1 MTFYRLGSV
10 YSNKISIMDGHLKS
24 AGSIKKLFR
33 SRRLFW
39 AWMTLFSS
47 LVILRICPIPGSA
60 KEPEIILP
68 KDVVLQ
74 LDSLATRVSDKLKKS
89 KHDKDPKILVFDFTR
104 ENPEKSS
111 YLGTVLA
118 DKFSELLAQHL
129 KNVEVRDRSII
140 KGYLKQE
147 RSTIEELGED
157 SGYSVAAQEMGA
169 TDAIRAY
176 ISESPD
182 HQIEITLR
190 RLGHDPEF
198 RDETEFPISK
208 DIEELYPK
216 PSPSDD
222 VGEVVIPPE
231 EGVLSLGQDKIS
243 GVDRPTCISCTNPSY
258 TNAAR
263 AAKFKQGVVVI
274 SAVVGLDGSLKSIY
288 LLKGL
293 PFGLTE
299 AVLAAVKK
307 WKMNP
312 AKKDGKPALA
322 RVEIEVSFRL
332 L

>member
-1 MTFYRLGSV
+1 
-10 YSNKISIMDGHLKS
+10 MDGHLKS
-24 AGSIKKLFR
+24 AGGINNSFG
-33 SRRLFW
+33 SRRFFP
-39 AWMTLFSS
+39 AWMILFP
-47 LVILRICPIPGSA
+47 ILAIVGICPIPGSA
-60 KEPEIILP
+60 QEPEIVLP

-74 LDSLATRVSDKLKKS
+74 LDSLASRVSDKLKES
-89 KHDKDPKILVFDFTR
+89 KHDKNPKILVFDFTR

-111 YLGTVLA
+111 YLGTMLA

-129 KNVEVRDRSII
+129 KNVEVRDRGII

-147 RSTIEELGED
+147 RSTIEEWGED

-182 HQIEITLR
+182 HQLEITLR
-190 RLGHDPEF
+190 RLGHDSEF

-208 DIEELYPK
+208 DVEELYPK

-231 EGVLSLGQDKIS
+231 EGVLSLGPDKIS
-243 GVDRPTCISCTNPSY
+243 GVDRPSCISCTNPSY

-263 AAKFKQGVVVI
+263 AAKFKQGVVVM
-274 SAVVGLDGSLKSIY
+274 SAVVGLDGSMKSIY

-299 AVLAAVKK
+299 AVLAAVKT
-307 WKMNP
+307 WKLNP
-312 AKKDGKPALA
+312 AKKDGQPVLA